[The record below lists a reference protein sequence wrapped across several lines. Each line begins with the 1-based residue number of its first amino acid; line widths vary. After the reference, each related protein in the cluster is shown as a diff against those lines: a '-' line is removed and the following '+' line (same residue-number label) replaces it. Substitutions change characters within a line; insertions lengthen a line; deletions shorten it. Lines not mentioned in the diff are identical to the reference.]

1 MRFNLIIDKSKDE
14 EITLSVHERTPLVD
28 KIEEIISEF
37 ESPEKLIA
45 YNDEEIKLLI
55 FSDIECVTVIDGK
68 TYAIDTKGSKLRL
81 KKKLFE
87 LDEILPPYFIRINKS
102 TIANEKRLE
111 KFKTSFN
118 GAVDA
123 VFKCGYVEY
132 VSRRCFAEIKR
143 RFDSK

>member
-123 VFKCGYVEY
+123 CN
-132 VSRRCFAEIKR
+132 I
-143 RFDSK
+143 